1 MSKTRKDVSEDSL
14 SSSATSTAPKKSG
27 HKVATGVIVTLVVL
41 VVFVLLTAFVW
52 PGWATRSS
60 SQATGTTVASQ
71 AEAKKKET
79 QETPSIK
86 AKALPKSATELLKSM
101 PDAVGTYARQDVTDS
116 KTWTSASPLEEHT
129 VVYSTG
135 TSSADVTLVVAQW
148 AKSDNAK
155 TEYTTLV
162 GQLSGKRVAA
172 GNVKVS
178 GQNTGAY
185 EVHENASDAKKGV
198 AVWQNDTCV
207 FQVTGSLD
215 AVKDFYQKFPL

>member
-1 MSKTRKDVSEDSL
+1 MSKTRKDVSDDSP
-14 SSSATSTAPKKSG
+14 TSTPKKSG
-27 HKVATGVIVTLVVL
+27 HKVATGVIITLVVL

-52 PGWATRSS
+52 PGWATHSS
-60 SQATGTTVASQ
+60 NPAASTTVASQ
-71 AEAKKKET
+71 AEAKKAEKN
-79 QETPSIK
+79 ETPTIK

-101 PDAVGTYARQDVTDS
+101 PDTVGTYARQGVTDS

-135 TSSADVTLVVAQW
+135 TASEDVTLIVAQW

-155 TEYTTLV
+155 TQYTSLI
-162 GQLSGKRVAA
+162 GQLSGKKIAA

-185 EVHENASDAKKGV
+185 EVHESAGDSAKGV

-207 FQVTGSLD
+207 FQINGSLD